1 MSVLIIGNRFKKGT
15 FFLLS
20 IILILI
26 VVGAILP
33 SSYHVERTVTI
44 NKSSKEI
51 FPYLNNLHKWGSW
64 TSINIH
70 KDHSLEQQFFG
81 PVQGIGNGLSYKGD
95 KLGKG
100 TITITD
106 NELNNYVHFTLL
118 INNRFETDGN
128 IKITSIV
135 DTISTVTITLDGDVG
150 FHLPDRYIILMIDN
164 IAGSLFQESL
174 NRLKT
179 IVETKKTYATDAL

>member
-1 MSVLIIGNRFKKGT
+1 MSVLIIGSRFKKGT

-20 IILILI
+20 IILVLI
-26 VVGAILP
+26 VIGVILP

-44 NKSSKEI
+44 NKSTEEV

-81 PVQGIGNGLSYKGD
+81 PAQGIGNGLSYKGD

-106 NELNNYVHFTLL
+106 NELNDYVHFTLL
-118 INNRFETDGN
+118 INNRFETTGN
-128 IKITSIV
+128 IK
-135 DTISTVTITLDGDVG
+135 TISVSDTVSTVKITLDGDVG
-150 FHLPDRYIILMIDN
+150 FHLPDRFIILMIDN

-179 IVETKKTYATDAL
+179 IVESKKTYAPKRL